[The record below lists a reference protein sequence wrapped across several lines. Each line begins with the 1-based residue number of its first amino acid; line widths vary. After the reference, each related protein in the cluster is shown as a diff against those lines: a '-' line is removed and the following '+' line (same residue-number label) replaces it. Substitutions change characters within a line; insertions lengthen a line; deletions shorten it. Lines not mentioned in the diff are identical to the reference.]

1 LNVPAAA
8 LNGRVFAAILWAK
21 VHKKGRVAMFRFV
34 FRVLF
39 AAVGLYLAT
48 RFVPGISADGWVT
61 LLIAGLLLGI
71 VNAVVKP
78 IVVILTFPITILTLG
93 LFLLVVNG
101 AMLWLV
107 AWFLDGLV
115 VKGLVAGIIGA
126 IVVGVVS
133 WIGQVLIG
141 DGKSD

>member
-1 LNVPAAA
+1 M
-8 LNGRVFAAILWAK
+8 I
-21 VHKKGRVAMFRFV
+21 RFI

-39 AAVGLYLAT
+39 AALGLYLAS
-48 RFVPGISADGWVT
+48 RFVPGISADGWTT
-61 LLIAGLLLGI
+61 LIIAGLLLGI

-78 IVVILTFPITILTLG
+78 IVVILTFPITIITLG

-133 WIGQVLIG
+133 WAGQVLIG
-141 DGKSD
+141 DGKSE

>member
-1 LNVPAAA
+1 
-8 LNGRVFAAILWAK
+8 
-21 VHKKGRVAMFRFV
+21 MFRFV

-48 RFVPGISADGWVT
+48 RFVPGISADGWIT
-61 LLIAGLLLGI
+61 LLIAGLLLGV

-78 IVVILTFPITILTLG
+78 IVVVLTFPITILTLG

-115 VKGLVAGIIGA
+115 VQGLVAGIIGA

-141 DGKSD
+141 DGKAD

>member
-1 LNVPAAA
+1 M
-8 LNGRVFAAILWAK
+8 I
-21 VHKKGRVAMFRFV
+21 RFI

-39 AAVGLYLAT
+39 AALGLYLAS
-48 RFVPGISADGWVT
+48 RFVPGISADGWTT
-61 LLIAGLLLGI
+61 LIIAGLLLGI

-78 IVVILTFPITILTLG
+78 IVVILTFPITIITLG

-133 WIGQVLIG
+133 WTGQVLIG
-141 DGKSD
+141 DGKSE

>member
-1 LNVPAAA
+1 
-8 LNGRVFAAILWAK
+8 
-21 VHKKGRVAMFRFV
+21 MFRFV

-39 AAVGLYLAT
+39 AAVGLYLAA
-48 RFVPGISADGWVT
+48 RFVPGISADGWTT
-61 LLIAGLLLGI
+61 LLIAGLLLGV

-78 IVVILTFPITILTLG
+78 IVVILTFPITIITLG

-141 DGKSD
+141 DGKSE

>member
-1 LNVPAAA
+1 
-8 LNGRVFAAILWAK
+8 
-21 VHKKGRVAMFRFV
+21 
-34 FRVLF
+34 
-39 AAVGLYLAT
+39 
-48 RFVPGISADGWVT
+48 
-61 LLIAGLLLGI
+61 
-71 VNAVVKP
+71 
-78 IVVILTFPITILTLG
+78 
-93 LFLLVVNG
+93 VNG

-141 DGKSD
+141 DGKSE